1 MYFKKHKNDKKKVIT
16 AIQVSYTI
24 EDPETLKRETAGLI
38 NAMND
43 YGLNTGYII
52 TNDNENEILKNGKLI
67 KIVPAYKIMTNDSL
81 DFQS

>member
-1 MYFKKHKNDKKKVIT
+1 MPKKVIV

-24 EDPETLKRETAGLI
+24 EDTETLKRETAGLI

-52 TNDNENEILKNGKLI
+52 TN
-67 KIVPAYKIMTNDSL
+67 
-81 DFQS
+81 